1 MGIRRQDDTLPGAF
15 LDEHTPLPR
24 TKEEAE
30 LEMATATCNDL
41 RSALASANAIIVE
54 QREAIKRLRGERDT
68 LAARNRQL
76 MKTKE
81 IK

>member
-1 MGIRRQDDTLPGAF
+1 MASRRAGDTLPGAF
-15 LDEHTPLPR
+15 LDENTPLPR

-41 RSALASANAIIVE
+41 RSALAAANAIIVE
-54 QREAIKRLRGERDT
+54 QRDVIKRLRGERDT
-68 LAARNRQL
+68 LASRNRQL